1 MLGCVIHGQGDLRV
15 DELPAP
21 SPGPGEALVAV
32 RYGGVCGSD
41 LHYWRHGGVGDFRLR
56 EPMVLGHE
64 IVGTVLAYGAGAGAD
79 GTPAP
84 GTAVAVH
91 PATPCGVCPECAAGR
106 RNVCRDTRY
115 LGSAARTP
123 HVQGGFAAHVVV
135 PAAQLRALPAQL
147 PLRRAA
153 LAEPLSVAL
162 HAVGRAGDVRGKHV
176 LVTGAGPIGCLVVA
190 AAKAAGAARVTATD
204 LLPRAL
210 EYAVAAGA
218 DATVRADEASSPD
231 RLSEVDAAVEA
242 SGVAAGLDTCLR
254 LVRRG
259 GVVVQLGML
268 PPGASAFPGN
278 LVVSRE
284 IDLRGA
290 FRFDGEFDEALAL
303 LAREARFDHL
313 ISAVLPLPEATA
325 AFTLAADRTQSCKVL
340 LDFTPEKPARP

>member
-15 DELPAP
+15 DELPPP
-21 SPGPGEALVAV
+21 SPGSGEALVAV

-64 IVGTVLAYGAGAGAD
+64 VVGTVVSYGAGGD
-79 GTPAP
+79 GPAP

-91 PATPCGVCPECAAGR
+91 PATACGLCPECVSGR

-123 HVQGGFAAHVVV
+123 HVQGGFAAQLVV
-135 PAAQLRALPAQL
+135 PAEQLRALPAGL

-162 HAVGRAGDVRGKHV
+162 HAVRRAGDVSGRHV

-190 AAKAAGAARVTATD
+190 AAKAAGAARVTVTD

-218 DATVRADEASSPD
+218 DEVVRADESASPG
-231 RLSEVDAAVEA
+231 LPAEVDAAIEA

-259 GVVVQLGML
+259 GVIVQLGML
-268 PPGASAFPGN
+268 PPGQTPFAGN

-284 IDLRGA
+284 LELRGS
-290 FRFDGEFDEALAL
+290 FRFDVEFDEALAL
-303 LAREARFDHL
+303 LAREPRFDDL
-313 ISAVLPLPEATA
+313 VSAVVPLREAEP
-325 AFTLAADRTQSCKVL
+325 AFALAADRTKSCKVL
-340 LDFTPEKPARP
+340 LDFEG

>member
-15 DELPAP
+15 DELPVP
-21 SPGPGEALVAV
+21 VPGPGEALVAV

-64 IVGTVLAYGAGAGAD
+64 VVGTVVAYGAGGD
-79 GTPAP
+79 GLLSP

-91 PATPCGVCPECAAGR
+91 PASPCGVCPECAAGR

-115 LGSAARTP
+115 LGSAARMP
-123 HVQGGFAAHVVV
+123 HVQGGFAAQVVV
-135 PAAQLRALPAQL
+135 PVEQLREAPSGL

-162 HAVGRAGDVRGKHV
+162 HAVRRAGDVAGKHV

-190 AAKAAGAARVTATD
+190 AAKAAGAARVTVTD

-210 EYAVAAGA
+210 EYAAAVGA
-218 DATVRADEASSPD
+218 DEIVRADDPSSPGWP
-231 RLSEVDAAVEA
+231 SEVDTAIEA

-268 PPGASAFPGN
+268 PPGQSPFAGN

-284 IDLRGA
+284 IELRGA
-290 FRFDGEFDEALAL
+290 FRFDGEFDDALAL
-303 LAREARFDHL
+303 LAREQRFDL
-313 ISAVLPLPEATA
+313 LVSSVIPLGEAESAFA
-325 AFTLAADRTQSCKVL
+325 LAANRSESCKVL
-340 LDFTPEKPARP
+340 LDFGGNG